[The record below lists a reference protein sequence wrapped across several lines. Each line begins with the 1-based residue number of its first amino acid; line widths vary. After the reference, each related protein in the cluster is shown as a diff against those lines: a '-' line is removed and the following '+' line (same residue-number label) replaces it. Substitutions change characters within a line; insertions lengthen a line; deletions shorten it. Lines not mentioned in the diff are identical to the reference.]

1 MIEQALDEQLSRLA
15 REPAPARWLVGFS
28 GGIDSTVLLHALV
41 VTRGGQGTPVVAIH
55 VNHGLQAEAERWEAH
70 CREVAGRLGVELVV
84 RRVEVPAGD
93 PRGTEAAARELRYR
107 AFERLLR
114 PGDYVL
120 TAHHRDDQSET
131 LLLNLLRGSGAAGL
145 AGIGARRALGAGILL
160 RPLLG
165 VSRAEIEAYAA
176 ARGLAWCD
184 DPSNVDASFDRNYL
198 RRDILPALERRWPAA
213 RANLARSAA
222 LLGEAAELA
231 SDLAAQDLAALG
243 GDPARLDLGALRRL
257 SGARQRNV
265 LRHAAQRLGLPPPP
279 RARLEQIVRE
289 VPTAAPDARPHVRW
303 PGGEVRRYRERVYV
317 QAPAAG
323 RPRPAAL
330 RIAAGGEAVAV
341 GPGLGR
347 LRLELAESGGIAPE
361 LAASGLAIAFREGG
375 ETLRPLHRG
384 HTHALKKL
392 FQEQG
397 IVPWRRGAVP
407 LLYAGERL
415 VAVGDLW
422 IAEEAWS
429 APGFAV
435 RWLERPR
442 LD

>member
-1 MIEQALDEQLSRLA
+1 MIEQTLRERLATLA
-15 REPAPARWLVGFS
+15 REPKPARWLVGFS
-28 GGIDSTVLLHALV
+28 GGIDSTVLLHALTRAGPGQDIP
-41 VTRGGQGTPVVAIH
+41 VTAVH
-55 VNHGLQAEAERWEAH
+55 VNHGLQAGAARWEVH
-70 CREVAGRLGVELVV
+70 CREVASRLGVELVV
-84 RRVEVPAGD
+84 RRIAVPVGD

-107 AFERLLR
+107 AFAEAAR

-120 TAHHRDDQSET
+120 TAHHRDDQAET

-145 AGIGARRALGAGILL
+145 AGIGARRALGAGMLL

-176 ARGLAWCD
+176 EHGLAWCD
-184 DPSNVDASFDRNYL
+184 DPSNADASFDRNYL
-198 RRDILPALERRWPAA
+198 RREILPALERRWPAA
-213 RANLARSAA
+213 RAKLAQSAA
-222 LLGEAAELA
+222 LQGEAAELA
-231 SDLAAQDLAALG
+231 GDLARQDLAALG
-243 GDPARLDLGALRRL
+243 GDPARLHLGALRRL
-257 SGARQRNV
+257 SEARQRNV
-265 LRHAAQRLGLPPPP
+265 LRHAIRRLALPPAP
-279 RARLEQIVRE
+279 RARLTQVVRE
-289 VPTAAPDARPHVRW
+289 LVTAAPDSRPRVGW
-303 PGGEVRRYRERVYV
+303 PGAEVRRYRDRVYV
-317 QAPAAG
+317 QAPAAC
-323 RPRPAAL
+323 RPEPASLTITANDEPVAL
-330 RIAAGGEAVAV
+330 

-347 LRLELAESGGIAPE
+347 LRLEQAESGGIAPA
-361 LAASGLAIAFREGG
+361 LAAAGLKIAFRRGG

-397 IVPWRRGAVP
+397 IVPWRRGLVP

-435 RWLERPR
+435 RWLDRPR
-442 LD
+442 LE